1 MKRENLIKQE
11 LFKTEREIKTNG
23 FVYLVCQDK
32 VDEYNQPTG
41 EVESIKTI
49 KALYHTSNAY
59 KKRSTADSTTTYSE
73 KQPML
78 LTTYE
83 EIKDLL
89 DKQNLFIVVD
99 NTRYNLIAFENV
111 QDYNIIYDISLEVV
125 IDENQN

>member
-11 LFKTEREIKTNG
+11 LFKTEREIKING
-23 FVYLVCQDK
+23 FAYLICQDK

-41 EVESIKTI
+41 EAETI
-49 KALYHTSNAY
+49 KVMQALYHTSNAY

-83 EIKDLL
+83 EVKDLL
-89 DKQNLFIVVD
+89 DKKNLFIVV
-99 NTRYNLIAFENV
+99 NNIRYNFVAFENV

-125 IDENQN
+125 INENQN

>member
-11 LFKTEREIKTNG
+11 LFKMEREIKTNG

-32 VDEYNQPTG
+32 LDEYNQPTG
-41 EVESIKTI
+41 EAEIIKVI

-89 DKQNLFIVVD
+89 DKQNLFIVVSK
-99 NTRYNLIAFENV
+99 TRYNFVAFENV
-111 QDYNIIYDISLEVV
+111 QEYDIIYDISLEVV

>member
-11 LFKTEREIKTNG
+11 LFKIEREIKTNG
-23 FVYLVCQDK
+23 FVYQVCQDK
-32 VDEYNQPTG
+32 VDEYNQLTG
-41 EVESIKTI
+41 EAETI
-49 KALYHTSNAY
+49 KMIQALYHTSNAY
-59 KKRSTADSTTTYSE
+59 KKRSTADSTMTYSE

-83 EIKDLL
+83 EVKELL
-89 DKQNLFIVVD
+89 DKQNLFIVVN
-99 NTRYNLIAFENV
+99 NTRYNFVAFENV

>member
-11 LFKTEREIKTNG
+11 LFKTEREIKING

-32 VDEYNQPTG
+32 IDEYNQPTG
-41 EVESIKTI
+41 EAESIKTI

-83 EIKDLL
+83 EVKDLL
-89 DKQNLFIVVD
+89 DKKNLFIVV
-99 NTRYNLIAFENV
+99 NNIRYNFVAFENV
-111 QDYNIIYDISLEVV
+111 QDYDVIYDISLEVV
-125 IDENQN
+125 INEN

>member
-23 FVYLVCQDK
+23 FVYQICQDK

-41 EVESIKTI
+41 EAETI
-49 KALYHTSNAY
+49 KMIQALYHTSNAY

-83 EIKDLL
+83 EVKDLL
-89 DKQNLFIVVD
+89 DKQNLFIVVN
-99 NTRYNLIAFENV
+99 NTRYNFVAFENV